1 MIPRDPADGEPKL
14 ASPHTMFPAPMTTA
28 LHDLDALEPID
39 IDGLKAQGVPP
50 VAQYLVDQEK
60 FVLLGGKRGIY
71 RLAGTDTV
79 CYFTSL
85 DQIRLH
91 LLGQSLT
98 RLTVELA

>member
-1 MIPRDPADGEPKL
+1 
-14 ASPHTMFPAPMTTA
+14 MFPAPMTTA

>member
-1 MIPRDPADGEPKL
+1 
-14 ASPHTMFPAPMTTA
+14 
-28 LHDLDALEPID
+28 
-39 IDGLKAQGVPP
+39 VPP

-71 RLAGTDTV
+71 RLAGADTV

>member
-1 MIPRDPADGEPKL
+1 MIPRSAAREEPKL
-14 ASPHTMFPAPMTTA
+14 EPPQHDVPATMTTA

-50 VAQYLVDQEK
+50 VAQYLVDQDK

-71 RLAGTDTV
+71 RLAGTETI

-85 DQIRLH
+85 DQLRLH

>member
-1 MIPRDPADGEPKL
+1 MIPRDAACA
-14 ASPHTMFPAPMTTA
+14 ASNLTFPSRTSFPMTTA

-71 RLAGTDTV
+71 RL
-79 CYFTSL
+79 
-85 DQIRLH
+85 H